1 MTYGMTLTL
10 ARPFEDA
17 VAAVRAALAEQ
28 GFGIVSEIDMQQT
41 LRTKLGVE
49 IDRNLILGACNP
61 GFAHRA
67 LQAEPSIGL
76 LLPCNVVVRSTE
88 AGTVVEMIDP
98 QIMVDLAENPEMR
111 QVAGEV
117 AEKLSAALESLR
129 EESPASSS
137 PEPGA

>member
-17 VAAVRAALAEQ
+17 VAAVRGALAEQ

-117 AEKLSAALESLR
+117 AEKLAAALESLR